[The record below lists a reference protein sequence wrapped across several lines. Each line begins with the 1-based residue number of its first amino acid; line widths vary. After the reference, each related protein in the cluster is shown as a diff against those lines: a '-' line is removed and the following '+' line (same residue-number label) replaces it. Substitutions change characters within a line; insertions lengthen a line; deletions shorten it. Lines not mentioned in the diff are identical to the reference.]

1 MNNLENVSSRIFTEF
16 GSTGK
21 SVLVHSEGNVLV
33 VRVGN
38 SETRIF
44 NWQTTPIESIL
55 ESTRSL
61 TIKENYKGNVI
72 LHG

>member
-1 MNNLENVSSRIFTEF
+1 MNNIETVSSRIFMEF

>member
-1 MNNLENVSSRIFTEF
+1 MNNIETVSSRIFTEF